1 MKLMPLE
8 ELQKQINQTTA
19 LCKLMGATYPEEY
32 PEYVQARLQL
42 FSLRIASGVGS
53 RDSPQRKD
61 VEGACRNGLGLV
73 NSMERLYGNTPDL
86 LGFVIDGFAIKP
98 SNSILVT
105 LCEET
110 GRKEERDTYAQRRD
124 AL

>member
-19 LCKLMGATYPEEY
+19 LCKLMGPTYPEEY

-42 FSLRIASGVGS
+42 FSLRISSGVGS

-86 LGFVIDGFAIKP
+86 LGFVIDGFANK
-98 SNSILVT
+98 T
-105 LCEET
+105 
-110 GRKEERDTYAQRRD
+110 
-124 AL
+124 

>member
-61 VEGACRNGLGLV
+61 VEGACRNCRGLV

-86 LGFVIDGFAIKP
+86 LGVVIDGFANK
-98 SNSILVT
+98 T
-105 LCEET
+105 
-110 GRKEERDTYAQRRD
+110 
-124 AL
+124 

>member
-1 MKLMPLE
+1 MKQMPLE
-8 ELQKQINQTTA
+8 ESQKQINQTTA

-32 PEYVQARLQL
+32 SEYVQARLQL

-61 VEGACRNGLGLV
+61 VEGACRNGLALV

-86 LGFVIDGFAIKP
+86 LGFVIDGFAG
-98 SNSILVT
+98 N
-105 LCEET
+105 
-110 GRKEERDTYAQRRD
+110 A
-124 AL
+124 

>member
-86 LGFVIDGFAIKP
+86 LGFVIDGFA
-98 SNSILVT
+98 SN
-105 LCEET
+105 
-110 GRKEERDTYAQRRD
+110 A
-124 AL
+124 